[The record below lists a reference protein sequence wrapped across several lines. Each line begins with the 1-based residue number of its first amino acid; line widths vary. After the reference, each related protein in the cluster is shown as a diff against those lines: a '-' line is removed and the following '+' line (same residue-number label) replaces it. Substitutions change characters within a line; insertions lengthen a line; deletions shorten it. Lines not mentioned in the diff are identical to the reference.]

1 MFSSTNTNQTTNDIK
16 PIYKWSTSKDEL
28 LEYHPVV
35 VDNNHLYLEPL
46 KDVLLSDVFDI
57 FRNASGGIV
66 LIAKSNIVIASE
78 QNISLISKSDINF
91 VSGNAIHGGLG
102 YISYNPDL
110 HSGQAEIV
118 KALI

>member
-1 MFSSTNTNQTTNDIK
+1 MVQNKVSDPDAIAETAFFV
-16 PIYKWSTSKDEL
+16 L
-28 LEYHPVV
+28 VPVGMV
-35 VDNNHLYLEPL
+35 VSWVFRP
-46 KDVLLSDVFDI
+46 VFDI

-66 LIAKSNIVIASE
+66 LRAKSNIVIASE